1 MNTDDSHYRS
11 IIVKLNETLFPEI
24 FDNENQKIDLT
35 ALEDKEYF
43 DKKSGNIDC
52 GDILGLPT
60 ECLNSFK
67 LVDTKCADC
76 AEVNHIIAETVR
88 NSAFAKNKKLAGV
101 IGPSG
106 IFTDPFS
113 ETSFT
118 ELISSYNE
126 QVNALKDFVD
136 LYIINNTASMS
147 DMRAALLSCKKTGK
161 PVYVIIRAVDD
172 NSDETDGISALGGLI
187 TAQAMGAYAFGIIC
201 TDNEEYEE
209 TVKELSGYAKIP
221 LIADISAH
229 STDFSQSL
237 LSPGVKYFYIEHSP
251 FETSCIEQIEK
262 IKNEIYV
269 CPDRSPVDDFFVFT
283 HYGNVFFLEPDTTE
297 ISEPISCLPD
307 MEEVISEAC
316 KTSCDVL
323 RVEINSTDDAIDFAQ
338 NAHMSS
344 LPVMFLS
351 ENVLAL
357 KMALMLY
364 QGIALI
370 DSGTLIPK
378 NELDEICKKYGAV
391 VY

>member
-11 IIVKLNETLFPEI
+11 IIVTLNESLFPEI

-52 GDILGLPT
+52 VDILGLPT

-76 AEVNHIIAETVR
+76 AEVNHKIAETVR

-101 IGPSG
+101 IGSSG

-118 ELISSYNE
+118 ELISAYNE

-172 NSDETDGISALGGLI
+172 NSEEIDGISALGGLI
-187 TAQAMGAYAFGIIC
+187 TAQAMGADAFGIIC
-201 TDNEEYEE
+201 TDSEEYEE

-229 STDFSQSL
+229 GSDFSESL
-237 LSPGVKYFYIEHSP
+237 FSLGVKYFYVGYSP
-251 FETSCIEQIEK
+251 FEAGCIERIEK
-262 IKNEIYV
+262 IKKEIYV
-269 CPDRSPVDDFFVFT
+269 CPDRSTLDDFFVFT
-283 HYGNVFFLEPDTTE
+283 HYGNVFFLEPETTE

-323 RVEINSTDDAIDFAQ
+323 RVEINSTDDAIDFAR

-357 KMALMLY
+357 KMALLLY